1 MLSNK
6 QKVQRLATQLGGRI
20 TDKSFFT
27 HVMTSKYFENI
38 VMGLVKRYSPKGR
51 IRVNV
56 TWDNEEKTAFTNYRN
71 IEANAHCYLMKG
83 LSRPKR
89 FLALHGFIYHETAHV
104 LYTDK
109 NYKMLCIRK
118 ICEDHVL
125 YPDPDVECDA
135 LKQLIAAGKHTNAF
149 VQIWNN
155 IRNSLEDGYIE
166 YTFLDDYPAPRFSD
180 GLNYMR
186 ELFLKSFE
194 PFDELAK
201 KEKDENDKLYSI
213 LNLLLQ
219 YAKFGVLPYKNRKEQ
234 ADERMQAVISC
245 IPYVDDVNMLGE
257 NEDHYRSI
265 NNVVACLQ
273 EYLVDYLNSLP
284 DEEEAKNDPQGAGA
298 GCDANGVPQELS
310 QMLQEL
316 AEQGGLSDCD
326 ANNPGS
332 DGNGD
337 PSDADV
343 DPSGAPLATLSNRT
357 GEGHKPLPSQQG
369 QSSGGGE
376 PEELDPEAAAAAL
389 EQSSKA
395 MQQLLNGMSSEKAA
409 KELEKELSQE
419 LAAENSSFVYSDI
432 HNGVSCTVKRET
444 NVSDREINE
453 YEKIRPDIE
462 RLAKA
467 TSKGLQQILKDR
479 RAGYTQ
485 RGLYFGKTVSPV
497 SYSRY
502 DKKYFQNKKLPTDSP
517 TLSIA
522 VVIDESGSMHGRKL
536 EAAKIMALVVYNFC
550 MELGIRLMIVGHT
563 ASDAHVT
570 LTNYCDFGGS
580 FDNKDLARIMG
591 ICSKSCN
598 RDGYANRYAV
608 EKLRKEQSDMKL
620 CIVISD
626 GAPNDSGYGGS
637 AAYTD
642 IKKVKRDAKNH
653 HIDTVVAAIDDD
665 KEDIKEIYGEDSFL
679 DITDLDTLPKQIVA
693 VIKKYLPRY

>member
-1 MLSNK
+1 MAMLSNK

-20 TDKSFFT
+20 KDQTFFC
-27 HVMTSKYFENI
+27 HPMTKKYFEDI
-38 VMGLVKRYSPKGR
+38 VAAIVKRYSPKNKV
-51 IRVNV
+51 RVNIK
-56 TWDNEEKTAFTNYRN
+56 WDDEGETAYTDHKN
-71 IEANAHCYLMKG
+71 IVANAHCYLMQG
-83 LSRPKR
+83 LKRPQR
-89 FLALHGFIYHETAHV
+89 FLALHGFIYHETAHL

-109 NYKMLCIRK
+109 NYKMKCLQEIVENN
-118 ICEDHVL
+118 IL

-135 LKQLIAAGKHTNAF
+135 LKKVLAAGNHTNAF
-149 VQIWNN
+149 AQIWNN
-155 IRNSLEDGYIE
+155 IRNALEDGYIE

-186 ELFLKSFE
+186 QLFLKSFE
-194 PFDELAK
+194 PFEDMIK
-201 KEKDENDKLYSI
+201 NEKDEESKLFTI
-213 LNLLLQ
+213 FNLLLQ

-234 ADERMQAVISC
+234 KDERMQAVIKC
-245 IPYVDDVNMLGE
+245 IPYIDDVNMLGE

-273 EYLVDYLNSLP
+273 DYLVAYLNSLP
-284 DEEEAKNDPQGAGA
+284 DEEEAQNDPQGAGA
-298 GCDANGVPQELS
+298 GCDANGVPQELT
-310 QMLQEL
+310 QKLQEM
-316 AEQGGLSDCD
+316 AEMAGLFDCD
-326 ANNPGS
+326 EN
-332 DGNGD
+332 
-337 PSDADV
+337 
-343 DPSGAPLATLSNRT
+343 DPSGLPLAGLSNRN

-369 QSSGGGE
+369 QMGAGSV
-376 PEELDPEAAAAAL
+376 PEENESEEATL
-389 EQSSKA
+389 EKSAQT
-395 MQQLLNGMSSEKAA
+395 MQQLLNGISSQKAET
-409 KELEKELSQE
+409 ELEKQLHQE
-419 LAAENSSFVYSDI
+419 LQTEQQSFDYGEI
-432 HNGVSCTVKRET
+432 HNGVTCTMQRQTK
-444 NVSDREINE
+444 VSDQASKE
-453 YEKIRPDIE
+453 YENVRPDIE
-462 RLAKA
+462 RLSKA
-467 TSKGLQQILKDR
+467 TSKGLRQILKDR
-479 RAGYTQ
+479 RAGSVQ
-485 RGLYFGKTVSPV
+485 RGLYFGKSISPV

-522 VVIDESGSMHGRKL
+522 VVIDESGSMSGQKI

-563 ASDAHVT
+563 ASNGHVE

-580 FDNKDLARIMG
+580 FDNNDLARIMA
-591 ICSKSCN
+591 IRSKFCN
-598 RDGYANRYAV
+598 RDGYANKYAV

-637 AAYTD
+637 IAYAD

-693 VIKKYLPRY
+693 VIKKYLPQY

>member
-1 MLSNK
+1 MAMLSNK

-20 TDKSFFT
+20 KDQTFFC
-27 HVMTSKYFENI
+27 HPMTKKYFEDI
-38 VMGLVKRYSPKGR
+38 VAAIVKRYSPKNKV
-51 IRVNV
+51 RVDIK
-56 TWDNEEKTAFTNYRN
+56 WDDEGETAYTDHKN
-71 IEANAHCYLMKG
+71 IVANAHCYLMQG
-83 LSRPKR
+83 LKRPQR
-89 FLALHGFIYHETAHV
+89 FLALHGFIYHETAHL

-109 NYKMLCIRK
+109 NYKMKCLQEIVENN
-118 ICEDHVL
+118 IL

-135 LKQLIAAGKHTNAF
+135 LKKVLAAGNHTNAF
-149 VQIWNN
+149 AQIWNN
-155 IRNSLEDGYIE
+155 IRNALEDGYIE

-186 ELFLKSFE
+186 QLFLKSFE
-194 PFDELAK
+194 PFEDMIK
-201 KEKDENDKLYSI
+201 NEKDEESKLFTI
-213 LNLLLQ
+213 FNLLLQ

-234 ADERMQAVISC
+234 KDERMQAVIKC
-245 IPYVDDVNMLGE
+245 IPYIDDVNMLGE

-273 EYLVDYLNSLP
+273 DYLVAYLNSLP
-284 DEEEAKNDPQGAGA
+284 DEEEAQNDPQGAGA
-298 GCDANGVPQELS
+298 GCDANGVPQELT
-310 QMLQEL
+310 QKLQEM
-316 AEQGGLSDCD
+316 AEMAGLFDCD
-326 ANNPGS
+326 EN
-332 DGNGD
+332 
-337 PSDADV
+337 
-343 DPSGAPLATLSNRT
+343 DPSGLPLAGLSNRN

-369 QSSGGGE
+369 QMGAGSV
-376 PEELDPEAAAAAL
+376 PEENESEEATL
-389 EQSSKA
+389 EKSAQT
-395 MQQLLNGMSSEKAA
+395 MQQLLNGISSQKAET
-409 KELEKELSQE
+409 ELEKQLHQE
-419 LAAENSSFVYSDI
+419 LQTEQQSFDYGEI
-432 HNGVSCTVKRET
+432 HNGVTCTVQREK
-444 NVSDREINE
+444 NVSDWAIKE

-467 TSKGLQQILKDR
+467 TSKGLRQILKDR
-479 RAGYTQ
+479 RAGSVQ
-485 RGLYFGKTVSPV
+485 RGLYFGKSISPV

-522 VVIDESGSMHGRKL
+522 VVIDESGSMGGRKI

-563 ASDAHVT
+563 ASDGHVT

-580 FDNKDLARIMG
+580 FDNNDLARIMA
-591 ICSKSCN
+591 IDSKSCN
-598 RDGYANRYAV
+598 RDGYANKYAV

-637 AAYTD
+637 IAYAD

-653 HIDTVVAAIDDD
+653 HIDTIVAAIDDD

-693 VIKKYLPRY
+693 VIKKYLPQY

>member
-1 MLSNK
+1 MAMLSNK

-20 TDKSFFT
+20 KDQTFFC
-27 HVMTSKYFENI
+27 HPMTKKYFEDI
-38 VMGLVKRYSPKGR
+38 VAAIVKRYSPKNKV
-51 IRVNV
+51 RVDIK
-56 TWDNEEKTAFTNYRN
+56 WDDEGETAYTDHKN
-71 IEANAHCYLMKG
+71 IVANAHCYLMQG
-83 LSRPKR
+83 LKRPQR
-89 FLALHGFIYHETAHV
+89 FLALHGFIYHETAHL

-109 NYKMLCIRK
+109 NYKMKCLQEIVENN
-118 ICEDHVL
+118 IL

-135 LKQLIAAGKHTNAF
+135 LKKVLAAGNHTNAF
-149 VQIWNN
+149 AQIWNN
-155 IRNSLEDGYIE
+155 IRNALEDGYIE

-186 ELFLKSFE
+186 QLFLKSFE
-194 PFDELAK
+194 PFEDMIK
-201 KEKDENDKLYSI
+201 NEKDEESKLFTI
-213 LNLLLQ
+213 FNLLLQ

-234 ADERMQAVISC
+234 KDERMQAVIKC
-245 IPYVDDVNMLGE
+245 IPYIDDVNMLGE

-273 EYLVDYLNSLP
+273 DYLVAYLNSLP
-284 DEEEAKNDPQGAGA
+284 DEEEAQNDPQGAGA
-298 GCDANGVPQELS
+298 GCDANGVPQELT
-310 QMLQEL
+310 QKLQEM
-316 AEQGGLSDCD
+316 AEMAGLFDCD
-326 ANNPGS
+326 EN
-332 DGNGD
+332 
-337 PSDADV
+337 
-343 DPSGAPLATLSNRT
+343 DPSGLPLAGLSNRN

-369 QSSGGGE
+369 QMGAGSV
-376 PEELDPEAAAAAL
+376 PEENESEEATL
-389 EQSSKA
+389 EKSAQT
-395 MQQLLNGMSSEKAA
+395 MQQLLNGISSQKAET
-409 KELEKELSQE
+409 ELEKQLHQE
-419 LAAENSSFVYSDI
+419 LQTEQQSFDYGEI
-432 HNGVSCTVKRET
+432 HNGVTCTMQRQTK
-444 NVSDREINE
+444 VSDQASKE
-453 YEKIRPDIE
+453 YENVRPDIE
-462 RLAKA
+462 RLSKA
-467 TSKGLQQILKDR
+467 TSKGLRQILKDR
-479 RAGYTQ
+479 RAGSVQ
-485 RGLYFGKTVSPV
+485 RGLYFGKSISPV

-522 VVIDESGSMHGRKL
+522 VVIDESGSMSGQKI

-563 ASDAHVT
+563 ASNGHVE

-580 FDNKDLARIMG
+580 FDNNDLARIMA
-591 ICSKSCN
+591 IRSKFCN
-598 RDGYANRYAV
+598 RDGYANKYAV

-637 AAYTD
+637 IAYAD

-693 VIKKYLPRY
+693 VIKKYLPQY

>member
-1 MLSNK
+1 MAMLSNK

-20 TDKSFFT
+20 KDQTFFC
-27 HVMTSKYFENI
+27 HPMTKKYFEDI
-38 VMGLVKRYSPKGR
+38 VAAIVKRYSPKNKV
-51 IRVNV
+51 RVDIK
-56 TWDNEEKTAFTNYRN
+56 WDDEGETAYTDHKN
-71 IEANAHCYLMKG
+71 IVANAHCYLMQG
-83 LSRPKR
+83 LKRPQR
-89 FLALHGFIYHETAHV
+89 FLALHGFIYHETAHL

-109 NYKMLCIRK
+109 NYKMKCLQEIVENN
-118 ICEDHVL
+118 IL

-135 LKQLIAAGKHTNAF
+135 LKKVLAAENHTNAF
-149 VQIWNN
+149 AQIWNN
-155 IRNSLEDGYIE
+155 IRNALEDGYIE

-186 ELFLKSFE
+186 QLFLKSFE
-194 PFDELAK
+194 PFEDMIK
-201 KEKDENDKLYSI
+201 NEKDEESKLFTI
-213 LNLLLQ
+213 FNLLLQ

-234 ADERMQAVISC
+234 KDERMQAVIKC
-245 IPYVDDVNMLGE
+245 IPYIDDVNMLGE

-273 EYLVDYLNSLP
+273 DYLVAYLNSLP
-284 DEEEAKNDPQGAGA
+284 DEEEAQNDPQGAGA
-298 GCDANGVPQELS
+298 GCDANGVPQELT
-310 QMLQEL
+310 QKLQEM
-316 AEQGGLSDCD
+316 AEMAGLFDCD
-326 ANNPGS
+326 EN
-332 DGNGD
+332 
-337 PSDADV
+337 
-343 DPSGAPLATLSNRT
+343 DPSGLPLAGLSNRN

-369 QSSGGGE
+369 QMGAGSV
-376 PEELDPEAAAAAL
+376 PEENESEEATL
-389 EQSSKA
+389 EKSAQT
-395 MQQLLNGMSSEKAA
+395 MQQLLNGISSQKAET
-409 KELEKELSQE
+409 ELEKQLHQE
-419 LAAENSSFVYSDI
+419 LQTEQQSFDYGEI
-432 HNGVSCTVKRET
+432 HNGVTCTMQRQTK
-444 NVSDREINE
+444 VSDQASKE
-453 YEKIRPDIE
+453 YENVRPDIE
-462 RLAKA
+462 RLSKA
-467 TSKGLQQILKDR
+467 TSKGLRQILKDR
-479 RAGYTQ
+479 RAGSVQ
-485 RGLYFGKTVSPV
+485 RGLYFGKSISPV

-522 VVIDESGSMHGRKL
+522 VVIDESGSMSGQKI

-563 ASDAHVT
+563 ASNGHVE

-580 FDNKDLARIMG
+580 FDNNDLARIMA
-591 ICSKSCN
+591 IRSKFCN
-598 RDGYANRYAV
+598 RDGYANKYAV

-637 AAYTD
+637 IAYAD

-693 VIKKYLPRY
+693 VIKKYLPQY

>member
-1 MLSNK
+1 MAMLSNK

-20 TDKSFFT
+20 KDQTFFC
-27 HVMTSKYFENI
+27 HPMTKKYFEDI
-38 VMGLVKRYSPKGR
+38 VAAIVKRYSPKNKV
-51 IRVNV
+51 RVDIK
-56 TWDNEEKTAFTNYRN
+56 WDDEGETAYTDHKN
-71 IEANAHCYLMKG
+71 IVANAHCYLMQG
-83 LSRPKR
+83 LKRPQR
-89 FLALHGFIYHETAHV
+89 FLALHGFIYHETAHL

-109 NYKMLCIRK
+109 NYKMKCLQEIVENN
-118 ICEDHVL
+118 IL

-135 LKQLIAAGKHTNAF
+135 LKKVLAAGNHTNAF
-149 VQIWNN
+149 AQIWNN
-155 IRNSLEDGYIE
+155 IRNALEDGYIE

-186 ELFLKSFE
+186 QLFLKSFE
-194 PFDELAK
+194 PFEDMIK
-201 KEKDENDKLYSI
+201 NEKDEESKLFTI
-213 LNLLLQ
+213 FNLLLQ

-234 ADERMQAVISC
+234 KDERMQAVIKC
-245 IPYVDDVNMLGE
+245 IPYIDDVNMLGE

-273 EYLVDYLNSLP
+273 DYLVAYLNSLP
-284 DEEEAKNDPQGAGA
+284 DEEEAQNDPQGAGA
-298 GCDANGVPQELS
+298 GCDANGVPQELT
-310 QMLQEL
+310 QKLQEM
-316 AEQGGLSDCD
+316 AEMAGLFDCD
-326 ANNPGS
+326 EN
-332 DGNGD
+332 
-337 PSDADV
+337 
-343 DPSGAPLATLSNRT
+343 DPSGLPFAGLSNRN

-369 QSSGGGE
+369 QMGAGSV
-376 PEELDPEAAAAAL
+376 PEENESEEATL
-389 EQSSKA
+389 EKSAQT
-395 MQQLLNGMSSEKAA
+395 MQQLLNGISSQKAET
-409 KELEKELSQE
+409 ELEKQLHQE
-419 LAAENSSFVYSDI
+419 LQTEQQSFDYGEI
-432 HNGVSCTVKRET
+432 HNGVTCTMQRQTK
-444 NVSDREINE
+444 VSDQASKE
-453 YEKIRPDIE
+453 YENVRPDIE
-462 RLAKA
+462 RLSKA
-467 TSKGLQQILKDR
+467 TSKGLRQILKDR
-479 RAGYTQ
+479 RAGSVQ
-485 RGLYFGKTVSPV
+485 RGLYFGKSISPV

-522 VVIDESGSMHGRKL
+522 VVIDESGSMSGQKI

-563 ASDAHVT
+563 ASNGHVE

-580 FDNKDLARIMG
+580 FDNNDLARIMA
-591 ICSKSCN
+591 IRSKFCN
-598 RDGYANRYAV
+598 RDGYANKYAV

-637 AAYTD
+637 IAYAD

-693 VIKKYLPRY
+693 VIKKYLPQY